1 MSGDKIGGEYGEIR
15 ANIDIQSLNK
25 YLGQH
30 GRGIRVP
37 VEVKQFKFE
46 KYGQSNPTYFLTD
59 KSGTRFVMRK
69 KPGGQL
75 LSPTAHAVEREYKIL
90 QAIHTHNTR
99 NKPKAYIPIPQPIL
113 LCEDSSVIGTPFYV
127 MEFLDGRIFSDPR
140 MLEIPKEDRKQCW
153 LSAVGSLAALSSLV
167 PSEVGLENFGPH
179 TPYFPR
185 QIKSLSKVS
194 QAQAKVVD
202 METKQ
207 PVGPVPDYDEMI
219 AWYREHLPDESKTGL
234 RVVHGDYKIDN
245 LVFHPTEPR
254 VIGILDWEL
263 CTLGSP
269 VTGRSRQSFMPY
281 HVDPAEVPPPS
292 AISGFKG
299 QPPDAVPCS
308 LEELERTFFDGFGV
322 PYPITE
328 MVFAN
333 SWMMFRLSIISQGIA
348 ARYAQRQASS
358 ANAKAQGDRFPMLG
372 RMAKR
377 LMLEGSFE
385 NPKAKL

>member
-1 MSGDKIGGEYGEIR
+1 MSGGKIGGEYGEIR

-37 VEVKQFKFE
+37 VEVKQFKVRLYNIDLKLYDAE
-46 KYGQSNPTYFLTD
+46 ISESMDST
-59 KSGTRFVMRK
+59 FV
-69 KPGGQL
+69 PI
-75 LSPTAHAVEREYKIL
+75 S
-90 QAIHTHNTR
+90 
-99 NKPKAYIPIPQPIL
+99 YIPGPLQLALGSQITSCLIIT
-113 LCEDSSVIGTPFYV
+113 CPF
-127 MEFLDGRIFSDPR
+127 G
-140 MLEIPKEDRKQCW
+140 
-153 LSAVGSLAALSSLV
+153 
-167 PSEVGLENFGPH
+167 VGLENFGPH

-185 QIKSLSKVS
+185 QIKSLSKLKPRLSTWKLRS
-194 QAQAKVVD
+194 QWDRAQAKVVD
-202 METKQ
+202 VETKE

-245 LVFHPTEPR
+245 IVFHPTEPR

-269 VTGRSRQSFMPY
+269 LADLANLLMPY
-281 HVDPAEVPPPS
+281 HVDPAEVPPPN

-308 LEELERTFFDGFGV
+308 LEELERAFCDGFGI

-333 SWMMFRLSIISQGIA
+333 SWMIFRLSIISQGVA
-348 ARYAQRQASS
+348 ARYARRQASS

-372 RMAKR
+372 GMAKR
-377 LMLEGSFE
+377 LMLEGSSTQL
-385 NPKAKL
+385 KAKL

>member
-1 MSGDKIGGEYGEIR
+1 MSGGKIGGEYGEIR

-37 VEVKQFKFE
+37 VEVKQFK
-46 KYGQSNPTYFLTD
+46 YGQSNPTYFLTD
-59 KSGTRFVMRK
+59 NSGTRFVMRK

-99 NKPKAYIPIPQPIL
+99 NKSKAYIPIPQPIL

-153 LSAVGSLAALSSLV
+153 LSAVRSLAALSSLV
-167 PSEVGLENFGPH
+167 PSRGGTREFWPPH
-179 TPYFPR
+179 PIFPSAN
-185 QIKSLSKVS
+185 QILI

-202 METKQ
+202 VETKE

-269 VTGRSRQSFMPY
+269 LADLANLLMPY

-322 PYPITE
+322 TYPITE

>member
-1 MSGDKIGGEYGEIR
+1 MSSVKIGGEYGAIR
-15 ANIDIQSLNK
+15 ASIDIQSLNN

-30 GRGIRVP
+30 AKEIQAP
-37 VEVKQFKFE
+37 VEVKQFQ
-46 KYGQSNPTYFLTD
+46 YGQSNPTYFLTD
-59 KSGTRFVMRK
+59 ASGTRFVMRK

-90 QAIHTHNTR
+90 RAIHSHNTR
-99 NKPKAYIPIPQPIL
+99 NKSKSPIPIPRPIL
-113 LCEDSSVIGTPFYV
+113 LCEDNSIVGTPFYV

-140 MLEIPKEDRKQCW
+140 MLEIPKEDRRQCW
-153 LSAVGSLAALSSLV
+153 LSAVKSLAALSSLV
-167 PSEVGLENFGPH
+167 PSEVGLEKFGPQ

-194 QAQAKVVD
+194 QAQANAVD
-202 METKQ
+202 LETKQ
-207 PVGPVPDYDEMI
+207 PVGPIPDYDEMI
-219 AWYREHLPDESKTGL
+219 AWYKEHLPDESKTGL
-234 RVVHGDYKIDN
+234 RIVHGDYKIDN
-245 LVFHPTEPR
+245 LIFHPTEPR

-269 VTGRSRQSFMPY
+269 LADLANLLMPY
-281 HVDPAEVPPPS
+281 NIGPDEIPPPS
-292 AISGFKG
+292 AFSGFKG

-308 LEELERTFFDGFGV
+308 LEELERAFCDGFGI

-333 SWMMFRLSIISQGIA
+333 SWMLFRLSIISQGIA

-358 ANAKAQGDRFPMLG
+358 ANAKMQGDRFPMLG
-372 RMAKR
+372 RIAKR
-377 LMLEGSFE
+377 LMLEGSSVA
-385 NPKAKL
+385 PKAKL